1 LKSTVIIAGAGRSGT
16 TWVLDSLADANHMRT
31 VFEPL
36 HPVGVPA
43 AAPIAYQYIEAAADA
58 PESRTFMEQVFSG
71 RMHSLWANYRIRP
84 DRFNPLNNSPISV
97 YLHAKKSAGLL
108 KTLAFR
114 RGLSGQAVKFIRANL
129 MLPWLTR
136 QFGLPTILVVRHPC
150 AVIASRFK
158 LSAADWSAEK
168 AVSRYRDNRIIYE
181 MIGDKFGFDLARP
194 MSMGMA
200 LASVWCVENVLPL
213 EWAEQEKYG
222 VVAYE
227 DLLVHPETEWRK
239 VVGHLGLTG
248 IPGSEL
254 LETPSQQ
261 SSIDMREKTFTPA
274 HIERWKSQLG
284 PDVLDDVGSIL
295 EQFSVKFYAIANAM
309 PIHSVKQANR

>member
-1 LKSTVIIAGAGRSGT
+1 
-16 TWVLDSLADANHMRT
+16 
-31 VFEPL
+31 
-36 HPVGVPA
+36 
-43 AAPIAYQYIEAAADA
+43 
-58 PESRTFMEQVFSG
+58 MELVFSG
-71 RMHSLWANYRIRP
+71 RMRSLWANYRIRP
-84 DRFNPLNNSPISV
+84 DRFNPLNNNLFSA
-97 YLHAKKSAGLL
+97 YLHVKKSAGLL

-150 AVIASRFK
+150 AVVASRLK

-168 AVSRYRDNRIIYE
+168 AVSRYRDNRVIYE

-194 MSMGMA
+194 MSMGA
-200 LASVWCVENVLPL
+200 AFASVWCVENVLPL
-213 EWAEQEKYG
+213 EWAEQEKYS

-227 DLLVHPETEWRK
+227 NLLVHPQTEWKK
-239 VVGHLGLTG
+239 VVSHLELSGV
-248 IPGSEL
+248 PGSEL

-261 SSIDMREKTFTPA
+261 SSIDMREKIFTPA
-274 HIERWKSQLG
+274 HIERWKSQLS

-295 EQFSVKFYAIANAM
+295 EQFGVNFYAIDSAM
-309 PIHSVKQANR
+309 PIHSVKQANG